1 MVSKMTEEIKLA
13 NYDEINVG
21 DSASISKTISSQDVY
36 DFADLV
42 MDHNPLHVNEDFAK
56 KSQFGQRLVHG
67 AFSSCLISAV
77 LGMKLPGPGALY
89 VSQTSNFK
97 KPVFIGST
105 LTAKATVTE
114 KFLKKGGKLKFLKIS
129 TQVFNQKEELVTD
142 GEATIIVM

>member
-21 DSASISKTISSQDVY
+21 DTASITKTISSQDVY

-42 MDHNPLHVNEDFAK
+42 LDHNPLHVNEEFAK
-56 KSQFGQRLVHG
+56 KSQFGRRLVHG

-89 VSQTSNFK
+89 VGQTSNFK
-97 KPVFIGST
+97 KPAYIDDT

-114 KFLKKGGKLKFLKIS
+114 KFLKKGGQLKFLKIS
-129 TQVFNQKEELVTD
+129 TQVFNQGGDLVTD